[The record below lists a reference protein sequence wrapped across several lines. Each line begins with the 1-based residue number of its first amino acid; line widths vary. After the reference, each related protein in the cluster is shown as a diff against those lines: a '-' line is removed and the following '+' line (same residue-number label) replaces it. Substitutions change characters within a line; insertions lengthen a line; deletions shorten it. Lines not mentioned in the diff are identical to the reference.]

1 MGKKHFEHSHHS
13 HHSHHLQHH
22 KHDWSWDH
30 HHAKHGFLLF
40 GTRGDDVLEGG
51 NKSNAMF
58 GLDGN
63 DELIGSGGNDW
74 LDGGRGNDLLD
85 GGAGN
90 DKVFGG
96 KGDDTAVYSMAENL
110 GAGACGF
117 ATRDLYDGGK
127 GDDTLQLVLTKQE
140 SELTSV
146 QDDIAKFEAFL
157 LAHANPCGDRGPV
170 FKFSSFDLAVRDF
183 ENLDVVIIGNEA
195 PVALADA
202 WEVNEDDVLVVPANG
217 VLANDTDPD
226 GKPQPLTAV
235 NFTDPA
241 HGTLTFGADG
251 SFTYMPDKDYFGADS
266 FTYQAYDGADTSAV
280 TNVTLTVVEVNDA
293 PVAGQ
298 DSATVAEDD
307 KNFSIDVLAN
317 DAPGPDNES
326 GQTLDV
332 LSAYASHGSVN
343 ILGNGTLHYTP
354 DADYFGDDTIEYTIQ
369 DDGTTA
375 GVADPLQATG
385 QVAVQ
390 VTEVNDAPT
399 AVDDN
404 LQVVRNSDG
413 SPIAIKLDDLL
424 ANDIAGPANESD
436 QTLVVLTDRLPPV
449 TQRGGQLEYDGNTQ
463 TIWYTPPD
471 TFPTPDNRDAF
482 GYWIEDDGTTNG
494 VSHALT
500 DRGLVNIEVS
510 DAVQLAAASL
520 DADLLV

>member
-1 MGKKHFEHSHHS
+1 MDKKHPSHLHHS
-13 HHSHHLQHH
+13 HHSQHH

-30 HHAKHGFLLF
+30 HHAKHGFLLL
-40 GTRGDDVLEGG
+40 GTRGDDVLEGS
-51 NKSNAMF
+51 NKSNAIF
-58 GLDGN
+58 GLSGN
-63 DELIGSGGNDW
+63 DELIGNGGNDW

-96 KGDDTAVYSMAENL
+96 KGDDTAVYSMAENI

-170 FKFSSFDLAVRDF
+170 FEFSSFDLAVRDF
-183 ENLDVVIIGNEA
+183 EELDVVIIGNDA
-195 PVALADA
+195 PVAAADA
-202 WEVNEDDVLVVPANG
+202 WEVNEDGMLVVPANG
-217 VLANDTDPD
+217 VLANDADPD
-226 GKPQPLTAV
+226 GKPQPLSAV

-241 HGTLTFGADG
+241 HGMLSFGADG

-293 PVAGQ
+293 PVANQ

-317 DAPGPDNES
+317 DVAGPDNES
-326 GQTLDV
+326 DQALDV
-332 LSAYASHGSVN
+332 LSAHASHGSVN
-343 ILGNGTLHYTP
+343 VLGNGTLHYTP
-354 DADYFGDDTIEYTIQ
+354 DADYFGDDMIEYTIE

-375 GVADPLQATG
+375 GAADPLQAVG
-385 QVAVQ
+385 QVLVT
-390 VTEVNDAPT
+390 VTEVNDAPV
-399 AVDDN
+399 ANDD
-404 LQVVRNSDG
+404 QVSGIRNSDG
-413 SPIAIKLDDLL
+413 GIHDGQIAIKVSDLL
-424 ANDIAGPANESD
+424 ANDTPGLPENEST
-436 QTLVVLTDRLPPV
+436 QTIEFVAERLPPI
-449 TQRGGQLEYDGNTQ
+449 TQYGHGELEYEASTQ

-471 TFPTPDNRDAF
+471 QLPADNIDRF
-482 GYWIEDDGTTNG
+482 GYVIQDDGTTNG
-494 VSHALT
+494 LLDSMT
-500 DRGLVNIEVS
+500 DRAFAYIHIDEIVASS
-510 DAVQLAAASL
+510 DA
-520 DADLLV
+520 DAILG